1 MNSLCDILRQIQDNN
16 QTVILGFDAAGC
28 ISGDL
33 PEFVQDNK
41 ANHPCCVYAPF
52 PDMIQ
57 TWNANLGH
65 VKLQVNMFGGK
76 SCQDTS
82 MDCLATSTSAP
93 G

>member
-1 MNSLCDILRQIQDNN
+1 MNSLCDILRRIQDNN

-52 PDMIQ
+52 IP
-57 TWNANLGH
+57 
-65 VKLQVNMFGGK
+65 
-76 SCQDTS
+76 
-82 MDCLATSTSAP
+82 
-93 G
+93 